1 MSDEMKNDQNQNTT
15 PADEEIA
22 ESNAAKRLRML
33 GISVEEESPA
43 EPIVKAGFFEN
54 FWYHYKWHSII
65 ALFLVFVIAIGV
77 GQMATKVTPDIY
89 IMYAGPH
96 YYENTT
102 SLMSAFKATMP
113 KDYNGDGEK
122 IINILQTVN
131 YTDEQIKALE
141 EEADRL
147 AAESKDGAE
156 YEFNF
161 DYSFNAQE
169 FEKFRNEILIGESI
183 ICILDPSL
191 YEEVKG
197 DDLLLTLEE
206 ALGYTPDSAYDE
218 FAINFKELAFAK
230 KYKIFDSLPDDSLLI
245 IRRVTAMSSLKGK
258 KAEQRHEYHVNYF
271 KAMVEFKQPYKDT
284 TED

>member
-1 MSDEMKNDQNQNTT
+1 MSDEMKNEQNQEVSQ
-15 PADEEIA
+15 PEEEVT

-33 GISVEEESPA
+33 GISTEEQPPA
-43 EPIVKAGFFEN
+43 EPIKKAGFFEN
-54 FWYHYKWHSII
+54 FWYHYKWHSIV
-65 ALFLVFVIAIGV
+65 ALFLVFVIAVGV
-77 GQMATKVTPDIY
+77 GQMATKTTPDIY

-102 SLMSAFKATMP
+102 ALMGAFKATMP
-113 KDYNGDGEK
+113 KDYNDDGEK
-122 IINILQTVN
+122 IVNILQTVN
-131 YTDEQIKALE
+131 FTEEQIQLKK

-147 AAESKDGAE
+147 ADEAEDNAQ
-156 YEFNF
+156 YEFSF

-169 FEKFRNEILIGESI
+169 YEKFRNEILIGESV

-218 FAINFKELAFAK
+218 FAIKFKELAFAK
-230 KYKIFDSLPDDSLLI
+230 KYKVFDSLPDDSLLI
-245 IRRVTAMSSLKGK
+245 IRRVTAMSSVKGQ
-258 KAEQRHEYHVNYF
+258 KAKQRHEDHVDYF
-271 KAMVEFKQPYKDT
+271 KAMVEFNRPYKDT